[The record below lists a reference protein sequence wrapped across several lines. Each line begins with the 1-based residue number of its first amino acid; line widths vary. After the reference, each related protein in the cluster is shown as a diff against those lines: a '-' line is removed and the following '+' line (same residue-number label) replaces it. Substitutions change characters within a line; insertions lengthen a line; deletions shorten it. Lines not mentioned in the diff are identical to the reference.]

1 MPLEQEPSLEI
12 LSKRIDELEMIV
24 RQLKTTVENLNN
36 SSKKLPFIPMIPAPG
51 SIGEKSSTIG
61 ALHQNEHRLAWERAT
76 GAQ

>member
-24 RQLKTTVENLNN
+24 RQLRTAVEKLSS
-36 SSKKLPFIPMIPAPG
+36 SSKSLPVVPLIPTMG
-51 SIGEKSSTIG
+51 SIGEKNSTIG
-61 ALHQNEHRLAWERAT
+61 TMHQNEHRLAWERAT